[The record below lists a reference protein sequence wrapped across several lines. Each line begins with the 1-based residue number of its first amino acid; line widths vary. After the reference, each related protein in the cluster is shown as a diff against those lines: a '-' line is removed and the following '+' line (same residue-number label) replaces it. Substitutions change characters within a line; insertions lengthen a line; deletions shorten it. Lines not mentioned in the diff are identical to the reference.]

1 MELNNNSKILK
12 EISQNICKNKLLT
25 DINLENDKNFNI
37 TFIQELPQSIIC
49 KILSFMSK
57 KEENIIKASHYPS
70 WIIFTRSSL
79 TNNNYPK
86 VITYINIKL
95 IKLCF

>member
-1 MELNNNSKILK
+1 MELNNNYKILK

-37 TFIQELPQSIIC
+37 TFIQELPQLIIC

-57 KEENIIKASHYPS
+57 KRRKYYKS
-70 WIIFTRSSL
+70 FSL
-79 TNNNYPK
+79 SFLDYIYK
-86 VITYINIKL
+86 IITY
-95 IKLCF
+95 